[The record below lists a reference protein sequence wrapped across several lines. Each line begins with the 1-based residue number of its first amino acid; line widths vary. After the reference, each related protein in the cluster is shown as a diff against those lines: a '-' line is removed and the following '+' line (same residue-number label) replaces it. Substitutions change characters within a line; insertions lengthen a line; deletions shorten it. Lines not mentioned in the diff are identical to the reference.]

1 MLLRPA
7 ACVRGH
13 MQQRREDYGSLES
26 GSNGVAEIRN
36 RRWIQV
42 VQLLASCGTAV
53 LVFWLG
59 YQKHAQQLTEL
70 DSTSSVSVFF
80 FSDVHV
86 DPYYSDK
93 PGDAEAGTCRPAACM
108 QTPGGKHC
116 PVDLSHTNAKMP
128 KLGCDPPISL
138 LHSALEYAKS
148 LNSEPAFVAY
158 GGDSSAHNIADAD
171 MINTVQKTVLS
182 TIHEAFPFTQIVCAL
197 GNNDL
202 VPNGIVSASEL
213 KRNTEL
219 LAAHGNFAP
228 QLPIDMDSFRSG
240 GFYAH
245 KIESIALV
253 VVVLNTNLW
262 TERHNSQEFVDL
274 TVADNQLVWFEAQLK
289 TALHSGMKV
298 LVLGHTPFG
307 IFYGKNDWATRYES
321 SYYASCDRYS
331 DVIIGQ
337 IYGHHSKELIRSI
350 DSSIGGVVTVGM
362 NSAVIAYIV
371 KHGPA
376 FVRTMPDKY
385 MKPPSAAYH
394 CTRTI
399 TLQTQYR
406 QSVNPGFSHITYDT
420 KAKVISKM
428 EVHYLDIAK
437 MGLTKG
443 SSDDDDDDICN
454 TTGQSF
460 NIKACLKQHWK
471 HMYSFTV
478 SVMLYNYGKIQDES
492 NVSNTKVHLTTDEH
506 YGVDDVSTASL
517 RKAQHLIAT
526 SSRYSSYYR
535 SISRGFYSGVT
546 AACDVGAA
554 SLDDEQECIAQR
566 CKWDATHDCI
576 TDVE

>member
-1 MLLRPA
+1 
-7 ACVRGH
+7 
-13 MQQRREDYGSLES
+13 MQQRRENYGSLES
-26 GSNGVAEIRN
+26 GSNGLAEIKAEIKN
-36 RRWIQV
+36 RRWI
-42 VQLLASCGTAV
+42 
-53 LVFWLG
+53 
-59 YQKHAQQLTEL
+59 QKHAQQLTEL
-70 DSTSSVSVFF
+70 DSTSSVSFFF

-93 PGDAEAGTCRPAACM
+93 PEDAEAGTCRPAACM

-116 PVDLSHTNAKMP
+116 PIDLSYTNAKMP

-182 TIHEAFPFTQIVCAL
+182 TIHEAFPDTQIVCAL

-202 VPNGIVSASEL
+202 VPNGIVSDGEL

-228 QLPIDMDSFRSG
+228 QLSIDMDSFRTG
-240 GFYAH
+240 GFYAQ

-321 SYYASCDRYS
+321 SYYASCNRYS

-350 DSSIGGVVTVGM
+350 DSSIGGVVTVGLTP
-362 NSAVIAYIV
+362 AGG
-371 KHGPA
+371 HGIK
-376 FVRTMPDKY
+376 MSINK
-385 MKPPSAAYH
+385 
-394 CTRTI
+394 
-399 TLQTQYR
+399 YR

-420 KAKVISKM
+420 KAEVISKM

-437 MGLTKG
+437 MGSTKG

-492 NVSNTKVHLTTDEH
+492 NVSNTKVHLTTDVFAMHMLCVRYSRPEH

-566 CKWDATHDCI
+566 CKWDASHDCI